1 MMPDVF
7 LSHSSKDK
15 AFTRKLAERL
25 IQSGVKVWLDE
36 AELNIGDSLLMRI
49 STAIENTDFVAVVLS
64 HSSVQSSWVQS
75 ELQMAMTRELADSK
89 VRVLPIVI
97 EPCEIPMF
105 LRDKLYADFS
115 KPDDFDAP
123 FAHLL
128 RALGVDRKLSDI
140 SLPPTPSIIAT
151 PRPTKLAAAD
161 SLQDFVDVQIIGVDK
176 DRTYKPDPQKAL
188 FNIYLTLSAYPSQEW
203 VAIFDAERRFP
214 RHTMWRKAWIE
225 GNNAV
230 VYCVP
235 EELKQYHLRDLKNDV
250 ATSNTKY
257 REHLQRI
264 AVRKAHEAQKQAA
277 QNQAL
282 DNALDDLDL

>member
-1 MMPDVF
+1 MPAVF
-7 LSHSSKDK
+7 LSHSARDK

-25 IQSGVKVWLDE
+25 VQAGIKVWLDE
-36 AELNIGDSLLMRI
+36 AEMNIGDSLLMRI
-49 STAIENTDFVAVVLS
+49 SAAIENTDFVAVVLS
-64 HSSVQSSWVQS
+64 HSSAQSSWVQS
-75 ELQMAMTRELADSK
+75 ELQMAMTRELADSR

-123 FAHLL
+123 FARLL

-140 SLPPTPSIIAT
+140 SLPSTPSIIAT
-151 PRPTKLAAAD
+151 PRPTKRVAAD
-161 SLQDFVDVQIIGVDK
+161 SLQDFVDIQIVGVDK
-176 DRTYKPDPQKAL
+176 ERTYNPDPQKAL

-235 EELKQYHLRDLKNDV
+235 EELKQYHLRDLKEDV

-277 QNQAL
+277 QNQVL

>member
-1 MMPDVF
+1 MPNVF
-7 LSHSSKDK
+7 LSHSSRDK

-25 IQSGVKVWLDE
+25 AQANVNVWLDE
-36 AELNIGDSLLMRI
+36 AEINIGDSLLMRI
-49 STAIENTDFVAVVLS
+49 SAAIEKTDFVAVVLS

-75 ELQMAMTRELADSK
+75 ELQMAMTRELADRK
-89 VRVLPIVI
+89 VLVLPIVI
-97 EPCEIPMF
+97 EPCEIPVF

-123 FAHLL
+123 FARLL
-128 RALGVDRKLSDI
+128 RALGVDRKLSEI
-140 SLPPTPSIIAT
+140 SSPPNPAIAVTPKPTRRVAT
-151 PRPTKLAAAD
+151 AD
-161 SLQDFVDVQIIGVDK
+161 SLHDFVDIQIIRVDK
-176 DRTYKPDPQKAL
+176 ERTYNPDPKMAL

-235 EELKQYHLRDLKNDV
+235 EELKQYHLRDLKEDV
-250 ATSNTKY
+250 TTSNTKY

-264 AVRKAHEAQKQAA
+264 AMRKAREAQKQAT
-277 QNQAL
+277 QQQAL
-282 DNALDDLDL
+282 DDALDDLDL

>member
-1 MMPDVF
+1 MPTVF
-7 LSHSSKDK
+7 LSHSSRDK

-25 IQSGVKVWLDE
+25 IQAGVNVWLDE

-49 STAIENTDFVAVVLS
+49 SAAIENTDFVAVVLS

-75 ELQMAMTRELADSK
+75 ELQMAMTRELADAK

-123 FAHLL
+123 FARLL
-128 RALGVDRKLSDI
+128 RALGVDRKLSEL
-140 SLPPTPSIIAT
+140 SPPPPPSIAVTPKSTRRAT
-151 PRPTKLAAAD
+151 TAD
-161 SLQDFVDVQIIGVDK
+161 SLQDFVDIQIIGVDK
-176 DRTYKPDPQKAL
+176 ERTYNPDPQKAL
-188 FNIYLTLSAYPSQEW
+188 FNVYLTLSAYPSQEW

-235 EELKQYHLRDLKNDV
+235 EELKQYHLRDLKEDV
-250 ATSNTKY
+250 ATSNAKY

-264 AVRKAHEAQKQAA
+264 AMRKAHEAQKQAA
-277 QNQAL
+277 QKQAL

>member
-1 MMPDVF
+1 MPAVF
-7 LSHSSKDK
+7 LSHSSRDK

-25 IQSGVKVWLDE
+25 VQAGVKVWLDE

-49 STAIENTDFVAVVLS
+49 SAAIEDTDFVAVVLS

-75 ELQMAMTRELADSK
+75 ELQMAMTRELADSR

-97 EPCEIPMF
+97 EPCEIPIF

-123 FAHLL
+123 FARLL

-140 SLPPTPSIIAT
+140 SLPLKPSIIAT
-151 PRPTKLAAAD
+151 PRPPKRAPAGD
-161 SLQDFVDVQIIGVDK
+161 SLQDFVDIQIIGVDK
-176 DRTYKPDPQKAL
+176 ERTYNPDPQKVL

-235 EELKQYHLRDLKNDV
+235 EELKQYHLRDLKEDV

-264 AVRKAHEAQKQAA
+264 AVRKAHEARKQAA

>member
-1 MMPDVF
+1 MPAIF

-25 IQSGVKVWLDE
+25 VQSGVKVWLDE

-49 STAIENTDFVAVVLS
+49 SAAIENTDFVAVVLS

-123 FAHLL
+123 FARLL

-140 SLPPTPSIIAT
+140 SPPPTPSIIAT
-151 PRPTKLAAAD
+151 PRPTKRAAAD

-176 DRTYKPDPQKAL
+176 ERTYNPDPQKAL

-235 EELKQYHLRDLKNDV
+235 EELKQYHLRDLKEDV